1 MIDECK
7 DAQTITKIQFQ
18 PAAGMSNATIVVT
31 AIINPGTIPIVT
43 TQLTSTTCKYLYK
56 GGIMRPGMGAQVNS
70 IVHFMA
76 SRQDTDV
83 IQNLKCYNLWMKL
96 SDALNLNKLCP
107 IYGAHNTINTRDK
120 NWLESKIL
128 VTIFATNNKRNE
140 KIVIH
145 QKCCN
150 LIKIELVLTRDF
162 YATTK
167 LNPEHVEIGVTNAIH
182 IGSGVFT
189 ESLIRWMDRD
199 FPRSPFTVLDMS
211 LPNEELK
218 STIA

>member
-1 MIDECK
+1 MR
-7 DAQTITKIQFQ
+7 
-18 PAAGMSNATIVVT
+18 PHSVVGLLGRWICLASAHT
-31 AIINPGTIPIVT
+31 AIHPKAVT
-43 TQLTSTTCKYLYK
+43 FC
-56 GGIMRPGMGAQVNS
+56 
-70 IVHFMA
+70 
-76 SRQDTDV
+76 
-83 IQNLKCYNLWMKL
+83 W
-96 SDALNLNKLCP
+96 
-107 IYGAHNTINTRDK
+107 
-120 NWLESKIL
+120 
-128 VTIFATNNKRNE
+128 
-140 KIVIH
+140 
-145 QKCCN
+145 N

-189 ESLIRWMDRD
+189 ESLVRWMDRD